1 MTDTRLTQAALE
13 HWLRTNPNAQVTQM
27 AAEHWATVASGPIQ
41 LAVTQIGIEHWASVA
56 SVSTVRNGPI
66 VTMIG

>member
-13 HWLRTNPNAQVTQM
+13 HWLRTNPNAQVTQVV
-27 AAEHWATVASGPIQ
+27 AEHWSTVQSGPIQ
-41 LAVTQIGIEHWASVA
+41 LVVTSVALEHWASVA
-56 SVSTVRNGPI
+56 SVSRGMPI